1 MRILRIGVRRYDADM
16 RDRQEIDHDLLNYL
30 TAILGFTELILEETP
45 PGERRHSELREI
57 RKAAQAA
64 VGLVGAKGN
73 GSTPQPDGLDAVE
86 RNHIVHMLAEV
97 GGNKLAAARR
107 LGISR
112 RTLYRR
118 LDRHGLAPP
127 APAPKRR
134 QTQT

>member
-1 MRILRIGVRRYDADM
+1 M
-16 RDRQEIDHDLLNYL
+16 RDRQEFDHDLLNYL

-45 PGERRHSELREI
+45 PGERRHSDLREI

-64 VGLVGAKGN
+64 VGLVGAKEN
-73 GSTPQPDGLDAVE
+73 GTPPQPEGLDAVE
-86 RNHIVHMLAEV
+86 RNHIVRMLAEV

-118 LDRHGLAPP
+118 LERHGLAGLGVRSAIDRTEVP
-127 APAPKRR
+127 ARDLAPERN
-134 QTQT
+134 QSQS

>member
-1 MRILRIGVRRYDADM
+1 M

-30 TAILGFTELILEETP
+30 TAILGFTDLMLEETAP
-45 PGERRHSELREI
+45 DERRHSDLREI

-64 VGLVGAKGN
+64 VGLVGAKEN
-73 GSTPQPDGLDAVE
+73 GSAPLPEGLDAVE
-86 RNHIVHMLAEV
+86 RNHIVRMLAEV

-118 LDRHGLAPP
+118 LERHALA
-127 APAPKRR
+127 APTPREGR
-134 QTQT
+134 G